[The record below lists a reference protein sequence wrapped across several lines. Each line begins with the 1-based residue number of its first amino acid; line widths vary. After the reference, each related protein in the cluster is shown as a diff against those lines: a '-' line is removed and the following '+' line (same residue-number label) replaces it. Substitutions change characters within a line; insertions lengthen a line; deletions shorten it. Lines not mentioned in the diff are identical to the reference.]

1 RTVIN
6 AKIITAGPRGNA
18 CRKCKE
24 KVKEP
29 DVLLKVTS
37 YVRHSPHPKVDK
49 FCPDCGVKQVEKG
62 ISTLKEMLDTLTNG
76 ASDESKLGTIKV
88 RKV

>member
-1 RTVIN
+1 VIN

-18 CRKCKE
+18 CRKCKD
-24 KVKEP
+24 KIKKP

-37 YVRHSPHPKVDK
+37 HTRHSPHPKVDNY
-49 FCPDCGVKQVEKG
+49 CPDCGIDQIESG
-62 ISTLKEMLDTLTNG
+62 ILTLKEMLDTLMNG
-76 ASDESKLGTIKV
+76 PSDESKLGRTIV

>member
-1 RTVIN
+1 MIN

-24 KVKEP
+24 KVKKP

-37 YVRHSPHPKVDK
+37 YVRHSPHPKVDN
-49 FCPDCGVKQVEKG
+49 FCQKCGVPHVESG
-62 ISTLKEMLDTLTNG
+62 IATLKEMLDTLKNG
-76 ASDESKLGTIKV
+76 PSDESKLGNVKV

>member
-1 RTVIN
+1 VIN

-24 KVKEP
+24 KVKKP
-29 DVLLKVTS
+29 DVLLKVTTHTRFS
-37 YVRHSPHPKVDK
+37 NHPKVDNY
-49 FCPDCGVKQVEKG
+49 CPKCGVSFVEEG
-62 ISTLKEMLDTLTNG
+62 ILTLKDMLDTLTNG
-76 ASDESKLGTIKV
+76 PSDESKLGRTKV

>member
-1 RTVIN
+1 MIN

-24 KVKEP
+24 KVKKP

-37 YVRHSPHPKVDK
+37 HTRFSNHPKVDNY
-49 FCPDCGVKQVEKG
+49 CPKCGIKQVENG
-62 ISTLKEMLDTLTNG
+62 ISTLKAMLDTLMNG
-76 ASDESKLGTIKV
+76 PSDKSKLGNVKV